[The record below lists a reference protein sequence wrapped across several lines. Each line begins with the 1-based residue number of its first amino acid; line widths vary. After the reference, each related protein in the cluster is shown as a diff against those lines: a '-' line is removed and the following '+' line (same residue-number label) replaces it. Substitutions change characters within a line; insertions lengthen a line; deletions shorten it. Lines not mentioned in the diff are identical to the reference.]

1 MSKLYIDRNVILKA
15 PVSRVW
21 KALTDSKEFGE
32 WFGVNLTH
40 GFVPGEHTAGN
51 ITYPGCE
58 HVEFDA
64 EVVRME
70 PESALSWRWHP
81 YAVERGVDYSAEPR
95 TLVELRLESIPEG
108 TRLSVRESGFDD
120 LPPHRRDE
128 AFQAND
134 EGWAEQMENI
144 RNYLKA

>member
-32 WFGVNLTH
+32 WFGVNLKR

-51 ITYPGCE
+51 ITYPGYE

-128 AFQAND
+128 AFQSND